1 MKIFQCQ
8 KKDHK
13 QFTSFFSYVSVFN
26 ETRCI
31 ANHYYAAKVFK
42 SPTGTVIFPEDW
54 KESRKWG
61 NAGVRQI
68 GWKIGD
74 FILPLRMNNKGYKID
89 DFGVQWYI
97 LLWYKHLREN
107 PEKLEYLQQFDKFND
122 SYKNKSFPFGQPDI
136 MLKVK
141 QDGLNNLRSMASELW
156 NLLSGEPIIHSD
168 LLDIKY
174 GAICHQVNQK
184 GVMDSGLANQIWER
198 YPIVYEKY
206 LEFLPTAKLGDVL
219 VVPIDKCL
227 SVVNLFAQNEI
238 GLQKQQTDMSALRTC
253 LLKLGNL
260 QGDKPIYLPCKLG
273 CGLGDG
279 DWNKVRLLINRFN
292 RAIIC
297 HK

>member
-42 SPTGTVIFPEDW
+42 SPNGTVIFPEDW
-54 KESRKWG
+54 KESRKLS

-74 FILPLRMNNKGYKID
+74 CILPLRMNNKGYKID

-122 SYKNKSFPFGQPDI
+122 SYKNKYFPFGQSDI

-141 QDGLNNLRSMASELW
+141 QNGLNSLLSMAAELW
-156 NLLSGEPIIHSD
+156 NLLSHKSLTINYD
-168 LLDIKY
+168 LLDIRY
-174 GAICHQVNQK
+174 GFICHQVSPN
-184 GVMDSGLANQIWER
+184 GVITELSQQICER
-198 YPIVYEKY
+198 YPIVYESY
-206 LEFLPTAKLGDVL
+206 QDSLLCCCLGDIRII
-219 VVPIDKCL
+219 PISNNL
-227 SVVNLFAQNEI
+227 SVVNLFTQI
-238 GLQKQQTDMSALRTC
+238 GEKTDIKALRQC
-253 LLKLGNL
+253 IVKLADL
-260 QGDKPIYLPCKLG
+260 QETSCPAPIYLPQTIF
-273 CGLGDG
+273 DG
-279 DWNKVRLLINRFN
+279 ISDNQASQILSLVENHLMPV
-292 RAIIC
+292 AIC
-297 HK
+297 S

>member
-13 QFTSFFSYVSVFN
+13 QFTSFFSYVNVFN

-42 SPTGTVIFPEDW
+42 SPNGTVIFPEDW
-54 KESRKWG
+54 KESREWAK
-61 NAGVRQI
+61 AGTRQI

-122 SYKNKSFPFGQPDI
+122 SYKNKSFPFGQSDI

-141 QDGLNNLRSMASELW
+141 QDGLNSLRSMATELW
-156 NLLSGEPIIHSD
+156 NLLSGEPLIEYD
-168 LLDIKY
+168 LLKIKY
-174 GAICHQVNQK
+174 GAICHQVNTA
-184 GVMDSGLANQIWER
+184 GVMDSGLSQQLCER
-198 YPIVYEKY
+198 YPILYEKY

-227 SVVNLFAQNEI
+227 SVINLFTQEKI
-238 GLQKQQTDMSALRTC
+238 GLQQQPQNMSALRIC
-253 LLKLGNL
+253 LLKLGKL
-260 QGDKPIYLPCKLG
+260 HSDKPLYFPDKLG
-273 CGLGDG
+273 SNLSDVN
-279 DWNKVRLLINRFN
+279 WHKIRPLIRPLNK
-292 RAIIC
+292 AIIC

>member
-42 SPTGTVIFPEDW
+42 SPNGTVIFPEDW

-61 NAGVRQI
+61 KAGIRQI

-74 FILPLRMNNKGYKID
+74 FILPLRMNSKGYKID

-122 SYKNKSFPFGQPDI
+122 SHKSKYFPFGQSDI

-141 QDGLNNLRSMASELW
+141 QDGLNSLRSMVSELW
-156 NLLSGEPIIHSD
+156 SLLSHKSLTIKYD
-168 LLDIKY
+168 LLDIRY
-174 GAICHQVNQK
+174 GFICHEVSLN
-184 GVMDSGLANQIWER
+184 GVMTGLSQQICER
-198 YPIVYEKY
+198 YPTVSDSYQDS
-206 LEFLPTAKLGDVL
+206 LLSCCLGDIRVI
-219 VVPIDKCL
+219 PISNNL
-227 SVVNLFAQNEI
+227 SVVNLFTQI
-238 GLQKQQTDMSALRTC
+238 GEQTDVTALRKC
-253 LLKLGNL
+253 VVKLADL
-260 QGDKPIYLPCKLG
+260 QETSRPAPIYLPQTIV
-273 CGLGDG
+273 DG
-279 DWNKVRLLINRFN
+279 ILDSETSQVLSLIENHLMPV
-292 RAIIC
+292 AIC
-297 HK
+297 S